1 MNNLLLFFALP
12 IATIILASVLE
23 TIICSPIRVASVFFA
38 IYLIVT
44 FSVFDE
50 TFLIFA
56 IVYTILA
63 YISAVITRFILRI
76 LHCRRNQNNDNNN
89 NSIDVESATVN
100 TINAT
105 INAQNVERNTDNNS
119 NGGNC
124 IRNYRFR
131 RF

>member
-1 MNNLLLFFALP
+1 MDTLLLFFALP

-23 TIICSPIRVASVFFA
+23 TILHSPIKVASVFFA

-44 FSVFDE
+44 FSAFDE

-56 IVYTILA
+56 IIYTILA
-63 YISAVITRFILRI
+63 YISAVITKFIIKLTR
-76 LHCRRNQNNDNNN
+76 CRKCNDDNV
-89 NSIDVESATVN
+89 IETDSATVN

-105 INAQNVERNTDNNS
+105 INAQNVEGITDNNNS

-124 IRNYRFR
+124 MHNYRFR